1 VTSVW
6 TAVIVAVAVLASL
19 AVGIWVGMLIARRN
33 TYRGF
38 QPMREPRADER
49 LAAVYLEVAVGW
61 HAYLQAVRP
70 LVFPEEGFEASRPRD
85 LSSVLRSRAQLD
97 RFGSPSVQQLHD
109 GALDGAVTLIN
120 LLQSLLQ
127 SPITG
132 ESDVAAGQRSLRI
145 ALAEISRKV
154 DLLEWQMNSE
164 IHPLARLTEQHV
176 ELTGR
181 RGAVPQTVTGDRR
194 QGS

>member
-6 TAVIVAVAVLASL
+6 TAVLVAFAVLASL
-19 AVGIWVGMLIARRN
+19 AVGIWVGALITRSD
-33 TYRGF
+33 TSLGF
-38 QPMREPRADER
+38 QSMPDARGDER

-70 LVFPEEGFEASRPRD
+70 LVFPEEGFAASRPRD

-97 RFGSPSVQQLHD
+97 RFGSLSVQQLHD
-109 GALDGAVTLIN
+109 EALEAAVTLIN

-127 SPITG
+127 SPVTG
-132 ESDVAAGQRSLRI
+132 ESDVAAGQRSLRT

-181 RGAVPQTVTGDRR
+181 RGAVQQTVTGDRR